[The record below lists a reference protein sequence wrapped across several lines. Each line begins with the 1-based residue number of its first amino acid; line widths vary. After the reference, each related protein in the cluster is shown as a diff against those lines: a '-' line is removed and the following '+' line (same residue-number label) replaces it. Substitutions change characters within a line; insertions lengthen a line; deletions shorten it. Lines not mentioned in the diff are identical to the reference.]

1 MSEWITKKDKTN
13 WITKKDKTNWI
24 TKKDKSAEIGG
35 QEGFKDEKKKYV
47 PLDKRVY
54 STPMEARKAADDEDR
69 ANLREIRSVED
80 KSKKSTKTTKSKAK
94 NPKFYGYTNITKY

>member
-1 MSEWITKKDKTN
+1 LDYKIDKVQ
-13 WITKKDKTNWI
+13 K
-24 TKKDKSAEIGG
+24 
-35 QEGFKDEKKKYV
+35 EGFKDEKKKYV

-80 KSKKSTKTTKSKAK
+80 KSKKSTKLKTTEATKSKAK

>member
-1 MSEWITKKDKTN
+1 MADYSTKDLTRTVPSNKILKV
-13 WITKKDKTNWI
+13 K
-24 TKKDKSAEIGG
+24 E
-35 QEGFKDEKKKYV
+35 EGFKDEKKKYI